1 MYIYTYM
8 DIHRFSDFQQDLWI
22 CRRWFHISS
31 FYFNARMA
39 NISLKVKTCIKQEKS
54 EPKVKTEQPKC
65 NTAVYTTDLIALEC
79 TQQLGSKTSTVQ
91 LEKGPDQ
98 FLVAHFSNGT
108 HVTELSN
115 LILAAALAVKIKK
128 KPAAAKKPAASVPAD
143 AAPSPVP
150 ADAAPSPELESA
162 APSPRTY
169 QLLWYKNGNNVGV
182 RQTFG
187 PKRQIFSFG
196 GKRCT
201 KSKERLLEIG
211 KQVVK
216 DLQAGLAPDKAKT
229 NARNLASA

>member
-1 MYIYTYM
+1 
-8 DIHRFSDFQQDLWI
+8 
-22 CRRWFHISS
+22 
-31 FYFNARMA
+31 MA
-39 NISLKVKTCIKQEKS
+39 NISLKVKTCIEQEKS
-54 EPKVKTEQPKC
+54 EPKVKTEQPKY
-65 NTAVYTTDLIALEC
+65 NNAVYTTELVALKC

-115 LILAAALAVKIKK
+115 LILAAALAIKIKK

-143 AAPSPVP
+143 AAPSP
-150 ADAAPSPELESA
+150 ESA
-162 APSPRTY
+162 ASVPNPPRKY
-169 QLLWYKNGNNVGV
+169 QLLWYKNGLNVGV

-196 GKRCT
+196 GRRCN

-211 KQVVK
+211 RKVVK
-216 DLQAGLAPDKAKT
+216 DLEEDMAPDAAKT

>member
-1 MYIYTYM
+1 
-8 DIHRFSDFQQDLWI
+8 
-22 CRRWFHISS
+22 
-31 FYFNARMA
+31 MA
-39 NISLKVKTCIKQEKS
+39 NISLKVKTCIEQEKS
-54 EPKVKTEQPKC
+54 EPKVKTEQPK
-65 NTAVYTTDLIALEC
+65 NNNAVYTTELVALKC
-79 TQQLGSKTSTVQ
+79 TQQMGSKTSTVQ

-115 LILAAALAVKIKK
+115 LILAAALAIKIKK

-143 AAPSPVP
+143 AAPSP
-150 ADAAPSPELESA
+150 ESA
-162 APSPRTY
+162 APRKY
-169 QLLWYKNGNNVGV
+169 QLLWYKNGLNVGV

-196 GKRCT
+196 GRRCN

-211 KQVVK
+211 REVVK
-216 DLQAGLAPDKAKT
+216 DLELGMAPDAAKT